1 MVVRSGSTLTEGT
14 FGQKV
19 SLKTVNTYNT
29 RYSLS
34 LNCLQPDGLAG
45 VNIIGEPEYIYDLSL
60 VDNLTGQEVLTSSV
74 NSPGLPP
81 HIIMPKLKEAF
92 R

>member
-1 MVVRSGSTLTEGT
+1 MRNGPVLTEGT
-14 FGQKV
+14 IGQRV
-19 SLKTVNTYNT
+19 SLDTLNTYKT

-34 LNCLQPDGLAG
+34 LAWTQPSGLNG
-45 VNIIGEPEYIYDLSL
+45 VNIIGEPEYLYDLSL

-81 HIIMPKLKEAF
+81 HIIMPKLIEAF